1 MLQNKETMI
10 FGILLGISISVSG
23 IAKTPPCPSG
33 THLNPKAEPLIMY
46 TAEWCHYCKDAS
58 AFLQKKGIPFEA
70 YDIELTAR
78 GVKDYKNLGK
88 PGVPIFSMG
97 NRRLESTVDWTLLEQ
112 FYYEGA
118 CLKNK

>member
-1 MLQNKETMI
+1 MKNTGLII
-10 FGILLGISISVSG
+10 FGLFFLGIGLSH
-23 IAKTPPCPSG
+23 ACPLG
-33 THLNPKAEPLIMY
+33 THLNQKAESLIMY

-58 AFLQKKGIPFEA
+58 AFLQKKGILFEA

-78 GVKDYKNLGK
+78 GVKDYKDLGK
-88 PGVPIFSMG
+88 PGVPIFIMG
-97 NRRLESTVDWTLLEQ
+97 NRRLESTVDWTRLEQ